1 MPSGEYIYC
10 TCSVDVKISGFVCPV
25 AYGLHPGPLA
35 WTVLVSQCLGHAHHK
50 GLLWMS
56 FTWAEDTEPCYTSYC
71 RASQS
76 GATTPVRGGVSVYFD
91 NI

>member
-56 FTWAEDTEPCYTSYC
+56 FTWAEDTEPLHLLLQGFSKWCHD
-71 RASQS
+71 ASQRWCLS
-76 GATTPVRGGVSVYFD
+76 
-91 NI
+91 IL

>member
-56 FTWAEDTEPCYTSYC
+56 FTWAEDKT
-71 RASQS
+71 QS
-76 GATTPVRGGVSVYFD
+76 PVTPPTAGLLKVVPRRQ
-91 NI
+91 